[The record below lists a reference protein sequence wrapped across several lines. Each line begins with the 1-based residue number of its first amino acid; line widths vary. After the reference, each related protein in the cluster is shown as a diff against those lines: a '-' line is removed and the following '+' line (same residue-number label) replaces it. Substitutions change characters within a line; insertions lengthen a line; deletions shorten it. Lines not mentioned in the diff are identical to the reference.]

1 MTELERQL
9 RPLLMPVLGGYLRP
23 WMTLSEDPESCKV
36 WVVGANPAKPFPI
49 ERIGSFEAYA
59 DALFNRNGSSLRE
72 LYDDITGGR
81 PSPTR
86 RNLDRVREAL
96 ESNGIRDVL
105 ETNIN
110 CFPTRMSADLQAS
123 SNREGRD
130 RGEAIFDLL
139 LATGQPKVVW
149 LHGVGAAN
157 KFRSRYEPELPDSL
171 TPRERFKC
179 KEIGERLYVLTQSL
193 APPAFNRW
201 QRDFDDVLSQAAK
214 TIALRAQL

>member
-1 MTELERQL
+1 MTEFERQL
-9 RPLLMPVLGGYLRP
+9 RPLLKPVLGGYLRP
-23 WMTLSEDPESCKV
+23 WMTSSGDPESCKV
-36 WVVGANPAKPFPI
+36 WVVGANPAKPFPS
-49 ERIGSFEAYA
+49 ERIESFEAYA

-72 LYDDITGGR
+72 LYADITGGR

-96 ESNGIRDVL
+96 ERNGIRDLL

-110 CFPTRMSADLQAS
+110 CFPTRMSADLQVA
-123 SNREGRD
+123 SNREGRE

-139 LATGQPKVVW
+139 LGTGRPKVVW

-157 KFRSRYEPELPDSL
+157 RFRSRYEPGLPASL
-171 TPRERFKC
+171 APGERFRS
-179 KEIGERLYVLTQSL
+179 KEIGERLYILTQSL

-201 QRDFDDVLSQAAK
+201 QRDLDDVLRQAAE
-214 TIALRAQL
+214 TIGLRAQL